1 MERLKKVLA
10 EEEVENEEQE
20 IVCEDLDDIK
30 KYVEDIDGYACSPY
44 VFSESGMEEYLA
56 SLFPINESE
65 IYDDGAED
73 FIEKLEEYT
82 FEDYCN
88 DIDTESLKSEY
99 EDNWDSYVADDDLN
113 YDVYSFDWDNITSDL
128 WELASENS
136 ELEDLYDSIVEN
148 YIAKIPNTDYTE
160 SIDDD
165 EEDSHDVK
173 SLDEV
178 AESDDKVGDVFSLD
192 DARIDY
198 DTRDSA
204 FIYIDGEIVE
214 SDNGETHSQLLQR
227 YLEENDKNVPQDLRN
242 RDQYRGSRPSVQQ
255 TKKMTNADDVAF
267 GHIVDDCAFI
277 EVISGGATLD
287 DVANACK
294 KDYSKVYQYD
304 GENIKRVASSKSM
317 EDVIRGFG
325 FRPFVVENLGT
336 ALMGKYSMITMEN
349 GYPRIDVALNADIEN
364 INQEDF
370 DDEFAKAL
378 MLCKTLGKL
387 KLYK

>member
-10 EEEVENEEQE
+10 EEVENEEQE

-30 KYVEDIDGYACSPY
+30 QYVEDIDGYACSPY
-44 VFSESGMEEYLA
+44 VFTESGMEEYLE
-56 SLFPINESE
+56 SLFSIDVSE
-65 IYDDGAED
+65 IYDDGAEN

-128 WELASENS
+128 WELASEND
-136 ELEDLYDSIVEN
+136 ELEDLYDSVVEN
-148 YIAKIPNTDYTE
+148 YIAKVPNTDSSE
-160 SIDDD
+160 RVDDD
-165 EEDSHDVK
+165 EDSYEVK

-178 AESDDKVGDVFSLD
+178 AESDDKVGDVFSLSD
-192 DARIDY
+192 TIDY
-198 DTRDSA
+198 DTRDNA

-214 SDNGETHSQLLQR
+214 SNNGETHSQLLQR
-227 YLEENDKNVPQDLRN
+227 YLEENDKNVPQDLRD
-242 RDQYRGSRPSVQQ
+242 RDQYRASRPSVTQ

-277 EVISGGATLD
+277 EVVSGGATID

-304 GENIKRVASSKSM
+304 GDNIKRVASSKKM

-349 GYPRIDVALNADIEN
+349 GYPRIDVTLNADVEN
-364 INQEDF
+364 IDQEEF

-387 KLYK
+387 KLHK

>member
-10 EEEVENEEQE
+10 EEETENEEQE
-20 IVCEDLDDIK
+20 IVCEDLNDIK
-30 KYVEDIDGYACSPY
+30 QYVEDIDGYACSPY
-44 VFSESGMEEYLA
+44 VFTESGMEECLE
-56 SLFPINESE
+56 SLFPINVDE

-99 EDNWDSYVADDDLN
+99 EDNWGSYVADDDLN
-113 YDVYSFDWDNITSDL
+113 YDVYSFDWDNIISDL

-136 ELEDLYDSIVEN
+136 ELEDLYDSVVEN
-148 YIAKIPNTDYTE
+148 YIAKVPNTDSSE
-160 SIDDD
+160 RVDDD
-165 EEDSHDVK
+165 EESYEVK
-173 SLDEV
+173 ALDEV
-178 AESDDKVGDVFSLD
+178 AESDDKVGDVFSLSD
-192 DARIDY
+192 LIDY

-204 FIYIDGEIVE
+204 FIYIDGKIIE

-227 YLEENDKNVPQDLRN
+227 YLEENDKNVPQDLRD
-242 RDQYRGSRPSVQQ
+242 RDQYRASRPSVKQ

-277 EVISGGATLD
+277 EVISGGATID

-304 GENIKRVASSKSM
+304 GDNIKRVASSKKM

-349 GYPRIDVALNADIEN
+349 GYPRIDVALNADVEN
-364 INQEDF
+364 IDQEEF